1 MAKYGFINICVKA
14 LVTEKFGEETWQK
27 IKTQAGVDD
36 SFISHTTY
44 TDAITLKLVK
54 AASEVAGQPI
64 PVILELFGEFFFTFC
79 QRSGYDEMLRVLGG
93 NLKSFLENLDA
104 LHSYLS
110 FSYKKMEAPSFRC
123 ERRASDD
130 ALILHYYSH
139 RKGLHP
145 IVVGIVR
152 AVARE
157 FFHSE
162 VRMDVLEETHEEE
175 RNGKKEH
182 VTFAIFQKKMRKLDA
197 SPARTPTK
205 SEMPTV
211 QITKENMDGDN
222 LSVTSSAWVPY
233 KWDEDH
239 HVTRQMEV
247 QTENNQRPSTLNV
260 NSLVSLANVY
270 GNFSPSYPEKL
281 WLDQRMFCEYFPYH
295 LVFDSKLRLLQSGV
309 HIQRALPKLRTM
321 EDTTVDILFNMLH
334 PQIEWSV
341 LSIRKFINMQFVLE
355 TKREMIIPG
364 WGADQPMLQLRGQMI
379 WMESIDAMLFA
390 CSPRVASLKELE
402 ERNLH
407 LSDIPLHDITRDL
420 ILFNHQRL
428 AEIELGKQLEQ
439 KKEELRFALGELEAE
454 KKKTDMLLH
463 SMLPRQVADQLRDG
477 KKVEAGEFE
486 MVTILFS
493 DIVSFTNICSKCRP
507 IDIVNMLNALYTRFD
522 KLTTVHDVYK
532 VETIGDAYM
541 VVGGLPVPVASHAVR
556 IANQAL
562 GMMLISKE
570 VMSPVTR
577 EPIGIRVGIHSGPVV
592 AGVVGEKMPRYCLF
606 GDTVNTASRMESHGL
621 PGKIHL
627 SSSAYSC
634 LQGYA
639 FSYSERG
646 EIVVKGKGT
655 MLTYFLEKNDGAS
668 IDEIIGRGR
677 PTSTA
682 STPEKTD
689 KSKSPPQTPTNKV
702 ANGGP
707 NYHHDST
714 VVIPMW
720 YPDNENTSASTVQI
734 PAPIFPDRGSNA
746 TESSKEAANLV
757 NMACAAES
765 RPGADGQDAKD
776 DNVSRQSRYRR
787 QGSTKRKPRPG
798 RAGRPPDVRGSKTCQ
813 IL

>member
-1 MAKYGFINICVKA
+1 MYGFINICVKA
-14 LVTEKFGEETWQK
+14 LVTEKFGEEAWIK
-27 IKTQAGVDD
+27 IKTLAGVDD

-44 TDAITLKLVK
+44 TDGITLKLVK
-54 AASEVAGQPI
+54 AASDVAGQPI

-79 QRSGYDEMLRVLGG
+79 QRSGYDEMLRVLGS

-123 ERRASDD
+123 ERRQSDG

-157 FFHSE
+157 FFQSE
-162 VRMDVLEETHEEE
+162 VRMDVLDETHEEE

-182 VTFAIFQKKMRKLDA
+182 VTFAIFQKKLRIKDPT
-197 SPARTPTK
+197 SPK
-205 SEMPTV
+205 SVSDKTQQSESEHN
-211 QITKENMDGDN
+211 KE
-222 LSVTSSAWVPY
+222 
-233 KWDEDH
+233 DEDH
-239 HVTRQMEV
+239 NVRQR
-247 QTENNQRPSTLNV
+247 QDLKPNNERPATLNV
-260 NSLVSLANVY
+260 QSLVSLANDY
-270 GNFSPSYPEKL
+270 GSFSPSYPEKL

-295 LVFDSKLRLLQSGV
+295 LVFDSNLRLLQSGV

-334 PQIEWSV
+334 PQIDWSV
-341 LSIRKFINMQFVLE
+341 PSIRKFINMQFVLE

-364 WGADQPMLQLRGQMI
+364 WGEEQPMLQLRGQMI
-379 WMESIDAMLFA
+379 WMDSLDAMLFA

-439 KKEELRFALGELEAE
+439 KKEELRSALGELEAE

-486 MVTILFS
+486 LVTILFS

-522 KLTTVHDVYK
+522 KLTSVHDVYK

-541 VVGGLPVPVASHAVR
+541 VVGGLPIPVASHAAR

-562 GMMLISKE
+562 GMMVICKE

-621 PGKIHL
+621 PSKIHL
-627 SSSAYSC
+627 SDNTYRC
-634 LQGYA
+634 LEGHS
-639 FSYSERG
+639 FRFSERG
-646 EIVVKGKGT
+646 EIMVKGKG
-655 MLTYFLEKNDGAS
+655 MMKTYFLEENGGAS
-668 IDEIIGRGR
+668 LDQIMGKG
-677 PTSTA
+677 SSKA

-689 KSKSPPQTPTNKV
+689 RCKSPPETPTNNM
-702 ANGGP
+702 ANGVSSF
-707 NYHHDST
+707 HHNST
-714 VVIPMW
+714 VVVPMW
-720 YPDNENTSASTVQI
+720 YPDNDMNGGSTIHVAPSIFPNASTN
-734 PAPIFPDRGSNA
+734 D
-746 TESSKEAANLV
+746 TESSKEAANMA
-757 NMACAAES
+757 NAACAATS
-765 RPGADGQDAKD
+765 RPGADGQDARTNDD
-776 DNVSRQSRYRR
+776 DNVSSRSKYLG
-787 QGSTKRKPRPG
+787 QGSAKTRPL
-798 RAGRPPDVRGSKTCQ
+798 RSGRPPDIRGSKTCV
-813 IL
+813 LL

>member
-1 MAKYGFINICVKA
+1 MYGFINICVKA
-14 LVTEKFGEETWQK
+14 LVTEKFGEEAWIK
-27 IKTQAGVDD
+27 IKTLAGVDD

-44 TDAITLKLVK
+44 TDQITLNLVK

-123 ERRASDD
+123 ERRTSDG

-157 FFHSE
+157 FFQSE
-162 VRMDVLEETHEEE
+162 IRMDVLDETHEEE

-182 VTFAIFQKKMRKLDA
+182 VTFAIFQKKLQESIDTT
-197 SPARTPTK
+197 SPK
-205 SEMPTV
+205 SDSDKTQQSESKHN
-211 QITKENMDGDN
+211 KENITTDDN
-222 LSVTSSAWVPY
+222 ISVTSSEWVPY

-239 HVTRQMEV
+239 NVRQR
-247 QTENNQRPSTLNV
+247 QALKPNNERPATLNV
-260 NSLVSLANVY
+260 NSLVSLANDY
-270 GNFSPSYPEKL
+270 GSFSPSYPEKL

-295 LVFDSKLRLLQSGV
+295 LVFDSNLRLLQSGV

-321 EDTTVDILFNMLH
+321 EDTTVNALFNMLH
-334 PQIEWSV
+334 PQIDWSV
-341 LSIRKFINMQFVLE
+341 PSIRKFINMQFVLE

-364 WGADQPMLQLRGQMI
+364 WGEEQPMLQLRGQMI
-379 WMESIDAMLFA
+379 WMDSLDAMLFA

-428 AEIELGKQLEQ
+428 AEIEIGKQLEQ
-439 KKEELRFALGELEAE
+439 KKEELRGALGELEAE

-463 SMLPRQVADQLRDG
+463 SMLPRQVADQLREG

-493 DIVSFTNICSKCRP
+493 DIVSFTNICAECRP

-541 VVGGLPVPVASHAVR
+541 VVGGLPIPMASHAAR

-562 GMMLISKE
+562 GMMFICKE

-592 AGVVGEKMPRYCLF
+592 SGVVGEKMPRYCLF

-621 PGKIHL
+621 PSRIHL
-627 SSSAYSC
+627 SCHTHRC
-634 LQGYA
+634 LQGYP
-639 FSYSERG
+639 FRFSERG

-655 MLTYFLEKNDGAS
+655 MRTYFLEENGGAGL
-668 IDEIIGRGR
+668 DEIMGKGQ
-677 PTSTA
+677 SKA

-689 KSKSPPQTPTNKV
+689 RCKSPPETPTNNMP
-702 ANGGP
+702 NGVSTF
-707 NYHHDST
+707 HHNST
-714 VVIPMW
+714 VVVPMW
-720 YPDNENTSASTVQI
+720 YPDNDMTSGSAIHIS
-734 PAPIFPDRGSNA
+734 PPIFPNAGSNDS
-746 TESSKEAANLV
+746 ESSKEASNMV
-757 NMACAAES
+757 NAACAAAS
-765 RPGADGQDAKD
+765 RPGADGQDSRAD
-776 DNVSRQSRYRR
+776 EVDNVSSRRKYLG
-787 QGSTKRKPRPG
+787 QGSAKTRPL
-798 RAGRPPDVRGSKTCQ
+798 RSGRPPDIRGSKTCV
-813 IL
+813 LL